1 MTLRCLIID
10 DEPSSQ
16 LVLKT
21 FIADVGFLELC
32 GIANNAVEALNL
44 LQKHADIDL
53 LFLDINMPKISGLT
67 FYKSLQNPPHVIF
80 TTAYSQYAIEGFEVN
95 AIDYL
100 LKPFSFDRFF
110 KAVNK
115 VIENQSGK
123 EGKNHEDSFV
133 LIKSS
138 KTLHKV
144 NPNDILFI
152 EALGDYVKVHLET
165 SYLLTNNTF
174 TSVLESLP
182 ELGFIRT
189 HKSFAINFAK
199 MNSLEG
205 NLITIN
211 DHKIPIGQK
220 YKADFLSIINA
231 GKKI

>member
-32 GIANNAVEALNL
+32 GIANNAVEAMNL
-44 LQKHADIDL
+44 LQDHTDIDL

-95 AIDYL
+95 AVDYL

-115 VIENQSGK
+115 VLENPSGQ
-123 EGKNHEDSFV
+123 ELKNHEDFFV
-133 LIKSS
+133 LIKSG

-144 NPNDILFI
+144 DPDDILFI

-174 TSVLESLP
+174 KSVLESLP
-182 ELGFIRT
+182 ELMFIRT
-189 HKSFAINFAK
+189 HKSYAINFKK

-205 NLITIN
+205 HLITIHN
-211 DHKIPIGQK
+211 HKIPIGQK
-220 YKADFLSIINA
+220 YKAAFLSMINT
-231 GKKI
+231 GKKL